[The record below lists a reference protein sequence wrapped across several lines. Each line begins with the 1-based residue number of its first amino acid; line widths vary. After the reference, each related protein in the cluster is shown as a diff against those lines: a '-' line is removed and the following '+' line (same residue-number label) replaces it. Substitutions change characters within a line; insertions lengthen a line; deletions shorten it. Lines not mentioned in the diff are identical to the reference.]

1 VTAFTPPLTAAEVQA
16 ALAST
21 CKVEAT
27 LQAGGQGAVFKART
41 TKGAV
46 VALKIYS
53 SDQLEERLQREI
65 EALKRIR
72 SPTLVELHDAGTC
85 TVRGQQCQYLMTTFI
100 AGQTLDALLKAGGP
114 QPLDLIARVA
124 RDVALAIEMVWSA
137 RIVHRD
143 VKPNNIMLSPAGGA
157 VLIDLGVARHMDM
170 TSLTTTGKTW
180 GTNGYLSPEQC
191 RGQPLTCKSDV
202 FALGVVVQECIL
214 GRHPTGLRQPLLIGG
229 GVKSAALRT
238 GLPPFFVHLVDEM
251 VHAKA
256 IMRPSPNR
264 VARVLEKLAAST

>member
-1 VTAFTPPLTAAEVQA
+1 MAF
-16 ALAST
+16 ASI

-41 TKGAV
+41 PKGAV

-53 SDQLEERLQREI
+53 SDQLEERLEREI
-65 EALKRIR
+65 EALKTIR

-85 TVRGQQCQYLMTTFI
+85 TVRGQQCRYLMTTFI
-100 AGQTLDALLKAGGP
+100 EGQTLDALLKAGGP
-114 QPLDLIARVA
+114 QPPDLIARVA
-124 RDVALAIEMVWSA
+124 RDVALAIEAVWDE

-143 VKPNNIMLSPAGGA
+143 VKPNNIMLPPGGGA
-157 VLIDLGVARHMDM
+157 VLIDLGVARHIDM

-191 RGQPLTCKSDV
+191 QGRPLTCKSDV

-214 GRHPTGLRQPLLIGG
+214 GRHPTGLRQPALISG
-229 GVKSAALRT
+229 GVKTAGLRA

-256 IMRPSPNR
+256 IMRPSPGK
-264 VARVLEKLAAST
+264 VASALGTLAGAAKGAP